1 MAALFNFAPQVPPIS
16 SVTEGITATPGGTQA
31 AGVALTSRFNRISV
45 CATGGDSVVLPPM
58 QVDIPVYIANDGAA
72 SLNVFPYSGQSIGSA
87 AVNAAQAI
95 AAGKGAT
102 FTGSG
107 TSGKWFVNLS
117 A

>member
-1 MAALFNFAPQVPPIS
+1 MAALFNFAPAFPAIT

-31 AGVALTSRFNRISV
+31 AGVQLVSRYNRISV
-45 CATGGDSVVLPPM
+45 CATAADSVVLPPWLAD
-58 QVDIPVYIANDGAA
+58 QAIYVSNDGAA
-72 SLNVFPYSGQSIGSA
+72 ALAVFPYTGQSINAA
-87 AVNAAQAI
+87 AVNAVFSIPVA
-95 AAGKGAT
+95 KSAT